1 MTYHDICQR
10 LTPLYGPQ
18 EAKAMT
24 RMLLED
30 LFSLSFAD
38 ILCGATEHLSDADTL
53 RLQQSVARL
62 LDAEP
67 LQYVTGTAFFCGHL
81 FHVAPGVLIPRPETE
96 WIVDTAVNLV
106 TSSDNADTTAKV
118 CSSAVDGSSPR
129 ILDIGTG
136 SGCIATSISLALT
149 DRHCHTEAWDIS
161 EDALRIAADNA
172 KRLGAEVEFRRRD
185 ALRLEDDFS
194 AEEKLEAEQGGA
206 EALRDSAS
214 WDIIVSNPPYI
225 CNREAAD
232 MHANVLRHE
241 PHLALFVP
249 DTDPLLFYR
258 AIARYAMRSLRKG
271 GWLLFECNTLYAHD
285 TAQMVSDMG
294 FATSVV
300 EDDCFGKPRFVKAQK

>member
-1 MTYHDICQR
+1 
-10 LTPLYGPQ
+10 
-18 EAKAMT
+18 MT

-30 LFSLSFAD
+30 LFGLSFAD

-53 RLQQSVARL
+53 RLQQSVDRL
-62 LDAEP
+62 LDSEP
-67 LQYVTGTAFFCGHL
+67 LQYVTGTAFFCGHP
-81 FHVAPGVLIPRPETE
+81 FYVAPGVLIPRPETE
-96 WIVDTAVNLV
+96 WMVDTAVNLI
-106 TSSDNADTTAKV
+106 TS
-118 CSSAVDGSSPR
+118 GSSPR

-149 DRHCHTEAWDIS
+149 DRHCYTEAWDIS

-172 KRLGAEVEFRRRD
+172 ARLGAEVEFRRRD
-185 ALRLEDDFS
+185 ALRLEEDFSTEEKLEDDFS

-258 AIARYAMRSLRKG
+258 AIARYAMRSLKKG

-285 TAQMVSDMG
+285 TAQMTLDIG
-294 FATSVV
+294 FATSIV

>member
-67 LQYVTGTAFFCGHL
+67 LQYVTGTAFFCCHP

-106 TSSDNADTTAKV
+106 TSS
-118 CSSAVDGSSPR
+118 PR

-136 SGCIATSISLALT
+136 SGCIATSISLALM
-149 DRHCHTEAWDIS
+149 DRHCYTEAWDIS

-172 KRLGAEVEFRRRD
+172 ARLGADVEFRRRD
-185 ALRLEDDFS
+185 ALKLEADLP
-194 AEEKLEAEQGGA
+194 AEEKLEVEQGGA
-206 EALRDSAS
+206 EALRDSAES

-258 AIARYAMRSLRKG
+258 AIASYAMRSLRKG

-285 TAQMVSDMG
+285 TAQMTLDMG
-294 FATSVV
+294 FAASVV

>member
-24 RMLLED
+24 RLLLED

-67 LQYVTGTAFFCGHL
+67 LQYVTGTAFFCGHP

-96 WIVDTAVNLV
+96 WIVDTAVGIV
-106 TSSDNADTTAKV
+106 TA
-118 CSSAVDGSSPR
+118 SAPR

-136 SGCIATSISLALT
+136 SGCIATSISLALV
-149 DRHCHTEAWDIS
+149 DKHCYTEAWDIS

-172 KRLGAEVEFRRRD
+172 ERLGADVKFRRRD
-185 ALRLEDDFS
+185 ALRLEEDFP
-194 AEEKLEAEQGGA
+194 AEENQSGA
-206 EALRDSAS
+206 EVLIADNASSAS
-214 WDIIVSNPPYI
+214 WDVIVSNPPYI

-258 AIARYAMRSLRKG
+258 AIASYAMRSLRKG

-285 TAQMVSDMG
+285 TAQMASDMG

>member
-24 RMLLED
+24 RLLLED

-38 ILCGATEHLSDADTL
+38 ILCGATEHLSVADTL

-67 LQYVTGTAFFCGHL
+67 LQYVTGKAFFCGHP

-106 TSSDNADTTAKV
+106 TSS
-118 CSSAVDGSSPR
+118 PR

-136 SGCIATSISLALT
+136 SGCIATSISLALAEK
-149 DRHCHTEAWDIS
+149 HCYTEAWDIS
-161 EDALRIAADNA
+161 EDALRIATDNA
-172 KRLGAEVEFRRRD
+172 ARLGAEVKFRRRD
-185 ALRLEDDFS
+185 ALRLEEDFS
-194 AEEKLEAEQGGA
+194 AEERLEAEQGGA
-206 EALRDSAS
+206 EALSDTNAAEP
-214 WDIIVSNPPYI
+214 WNIIVSNPPYI

-285 TAQMVSDMG
+285 TAQMALDMG

>member
-53 RLQQSVARL
+53 RLQQSVDRL

-67 LQYVTGTAFFCGHL
+67 LQYVTGTAFFCGHP

-96 WIVDTAVNLV
+96 WIVDTAVGLV
-106 TSSDNADTTAKV
+106 TSSA
-118 CSSAVDGSSPR
+118 PR

-136 SGCIATSISLALT
+136 SGCIATSISLALA
-149 DRHCHTEAWDIS
+149 DKHCYTEAWDIS

-172 KRLGAEVEFRRRD
+172 ERLGAEVKFRRRD
-185 ALRLEDDFS
+185 ALRLE
-194 AEEKLEAEQGGA
+194 EEKSEEIML
-206 EALRDSAS
+206 
-214 WDIIVSNPPYI
+214 DIIVSNPPYI

-258 AIARYAMRSLRKG
+258 AIASYAMRSLRKG

-285 TAQMVSDMG
+285 TAQMALDMG
-294 FATSVV
+294 FDTSVV

>member
-1 MTYHDICQR
+1 
-10 LTPLYGPQ
+10 
-18 EAKAMT
+18 MT

-38 ILCGATEHLSDADTL
+38 VLCGATEHLSDADTL

-67 LQYVTGTAFFCGHL
+67 LQYVTGTAFFCGHP

-96 WIVDTAVNLV
+96 WIVDTAVGI
-106 TSSDNADTTAKV
+106 ATA
-118 CSSAVDGSSPR
+118 SAPR

-136 SGCIATSISLALT
+136 SGCIATSISLALA

-161 EDALRIAADNA
+161 EDALRIATDNA
-172 KRLGAEVEFRRRD
+172 DRLGAEVKFRRRD
-185 ALRLEDDFS
+185 ALRLEEDFP
-194 AEEKLEAEQGGA
+194 AEENQGGA
-206 EALRDSAS
+206 EVLSDTNAAAES

-285 TAQMVSDMG
+285 TAQMAADMG
-294 FATSVV
+294 FDTSVV

>member
-1 MTYHDICQR
+1 
-10 LTPLYGPQ
+10 
-18 EAKAMT
+18 MT

-67 LQYVTGTAFFCGHL
+67 LQYVTGTAFFCGHP

-106 TSSDNADTTAKV
+106 TSSA
-118 CSSAVDGSSPR
+118 PR

-136 SGCIATSISLALT
+136 SGCIATSISLALV
-149 DRHCHTEAWDIS
+149 DKHCYTEAWDIS

-172 KRLGAEVEFRRRD
+172 ERLGADVKFRRRD
-185 ALRLEDDFS
+185 ALRLEEDFP
-194 AEEKLEAEQGGA
+194 AEENQSGA
-206 EALRDSAS
+206 EVLIADNASSAS
-214 WDIIVSNPPYI
+214 WDVIVSNPPYI

-258 AIARYAMRSLRKG
+258 AIASYAMRSLRKG

-285 TAQMVSDMG
+285 TAQMASDMG

>member
-10 LTPLYGPQ
+10 LTPLYGQQ

-67 LQYVTGTAFFCGHL
+67 LQYVTGTAFFCGHP

-106 TSSDNADTTAKV
+106 TSSA
-118 CSSAVDGSSPR
+118 PR

-136 SGCIATSISLALT
+136 SGCIATSISLALA
-149 DRHCHTEAWDIS
+149 DRHCYTEAWDIS

-172 KRLGAEVEFRRRD
+172 ERLGAEVKFRRRD
-185 ALRLEDDFS
+185 ALRLEEDFP
-194 AEEKLEAEQGGA
+194 AEENQGGA
-206 EALRDSAS
+206 EVLSVDNASSAS

-258 AIARYAMRSLRKG
+258 AIACYAMRSLRKG

-285 TAQMVSDMG
+285 TAQMASDMG
-294 FATSVV
+294 FATSIV

>member
-67 LQYVTGTAFFCGHL
+67 LQYVTGTAFFCGHP

-96 WIVDTAVNLV
+96 WMVDTAVGI
-106 TSSDNADTTAKV
+106 ATA
-118 CSSAVDGSSPR
+118 SAPR

-136 SGCIATSISLALT
+136 SGCIAISISLALA
-149 DRHCHTEAWDIS
+149 DKHCYTEAWDIS

-172 KRLGAEVEFRRRD
+172 ERLGADVKFRRRD
-185 ALRLEDDFS
+185 ALRLEEDFS
-194 AEEKLEAEQGGA
+194 AEERLEAEQGGA
-206 EALRDSAS
+206 EALSDTNAAAES

-258 AIARYAMRSLRKG
+258 AIARYAMRNLRKG

-285 TAQMVSDMG
+285 TAQMASDMG

>member
-67 LQYVTGTAFFCGHL
+67 LQYVTGTAFFCGHP

-96 WIVDTAVNLV
+96 WIVDTAVGLV
-106 TSSDNADTTAKV
+106 TSSA
-118 CSSAVDGSSPR
+118 PR

-136 SGCIATSISLALT
+136 SGCIATSISLALA
-149 DRHCHTEAWDIS
+149 DRHCYTEAWDIS

-172 KRLGAEVEFRRRD
+172 ERLGADVKFRRRD
-185 ALRLEDDFS
+185 ALRLEEDFP
-194 AEEKLEAEQGGA
+194 AEENQGGA
-206 EALRDSAS
+206 EALSDTNAAAES

-225 CNREAAD
+225 CNCEAAD

-285 TAQMVSDMG
+285 TAQMALDMG

>member
-10 LTPLYGPQ
+10 LTPLYGQQ

-24 RMLLED
+24 RLLLED

-67 LQYVTGTAFFCGHL
+67 LQYVTGTAFFCGHP

-106 TSSDNADTTAKV
+106 TSSA
-118 CSSAVDGSSPR
+118 PR

-136 SGCIATSISLALT
+136 SGCIATSMSLALA
-149 DRHCHTEAWDIS
+149 DKHCHTEAWDIS

-172 KRLGAEVEFRRRD
+172 ARLGAEVKFRRRD
-185 ALRLEDDFS
+185 ALRLEEDFP
-194 AEEKLEAEQGGA
+194 AEENQGGA
-206 EALRDSAS
+206 EELSDTNAAET

-285 TAQMVSDMG
+285 TAQMASDMG

>member
-1 MTYHDICQR
+1 
-10 LTPLYGPQ
+10 
-18 EAKAMT
+18 MT

-53 RLQQSVARL
+53 RLQQSVDRL

-67 LQYVTGTAFFCGHL
+67 LQYVTGTAFFCGHP

-106 TSSDNADTTAKV
+106 TSSA
-118 CSSAVDGSSPR
+118 PR

-136 SGCIATSISLALT
+136 SGCIATSISLALA

-172 KRLGAEVEFRRRD
+172 ERLGADVKFRRRD
-185 ALRLEDDFS
+185 ALRLEEDFP
-194 AEEKLEAEQGGA
+194 AEENQGGA

-285 TAQMVSDMG
+285 TAQMAADMG

>member
-30 LFSLSFAD
+30 LFGLSFAD

-67 LQYVTGTAFFCGHL
+67 LQYVTGTAFFCGHP

-96 WIVDTAVNLV
+96 WMVDTAVNLV
-106 TSSDNADTTAKV
+106 M
-118 CSSAVDGSSPR
+118 SSAPR

-136 SGCIATSISLALT
+136 SGCIAISISLALA
-149 DRHCHTEAWDIS
+149 DRHCYTEAWDIS
-161 EDALRIAADNA
+161 EDALRIATDNA
-172 KRLGAEVEFRRRD
+172 ERLGAEVKFRRRD
-185 ALRLEDDFS
+185 ALRLEEDFP
-194 AEEKLEAEQGGA
+194 AEENQGGA
-206 EALRDSAS
+206 EALNDTNAAAES

-285 TAQMVSDMG
+285 TAQMASDMG

-300 EDDCFGKPRFVKAQK
+300 EDDCFGKPRFLKAQK

>member
-67 LQYVTGTAFFCGHL
+67 LQYVTGTAFFCGHP

-106 TSSDNADTTAKV
+106 M
-118 CSSAVDGSSPR
+118 SSAPR

-136 SGCIATSISLALT
+136 SGCIATSISLALA

-172 KRLGAEVEFRRRD
+172 ERLGADVKFRRRD
-185 ALRLEDDFS
+185 ALRLEEDFP
-194 AEEKLEAEQGGA
+194 AEENQGGA
-206 EALRDSAS
+206 EALSDTNAAAES

-225 CNREAAD
+225 CNCEAAD

-285 TAQMVSDMG
+285 TAQMTLDMG

>member
-1 MTYHDICQR
+1 
-10 LTPLYGPQ
+10 
-18 EAKAMT
+18 MT

-67 LQYVTGTAFFCGHL
+67 LQYVTGTAFFCGHP

-106 TSSDNADTTAKV
+106 TSSA
-118 CSSAVDGSSPR
+118 PR

-136 SGCIATSISLALT
+136 SGCIATSISLALA

-161 EDALRIAADNA
+161 EDALRIATDNA
-172 KRLGAEVEFRRRD
+172 DRLGADVKFRRRD
-185 ALRLEDDFS
+185 ALRLEEDFP
-194 AEEKLEAEQGGA
+194 AEENQGGA
-206 EALRDSAS
+206 EVLIADNAAAAS

-258 AIARYAMRSLRKG
+258 AIARYSMRSLRKG
-271 GWLLFECNTLYAHD
+271 GWLLFECNTLYALD
-285 TAQMVSDMG
+285 TAQMASNMG
-294 FATSVV
+294 FATSIV
-300 EDDCFGKPRFVKAQK
+300 EDDCFGKPRFVKVQK

>member
-1 MTYHDICQR
+1 MTYQDICQR

-67 LQYVTGTAFFCGHL
+67 LQYVTGTAFFCGHP

-106 TSSDNADTTAKV
+106 TA
-118 CSSAVDGSSPR
+118 SAPR

-136 SGCIATSISLALT
+136 SGCIATSISLALV
-149 DRHCHTEAWDIS
+149 DKHCYTEAWDIS

-172 KRLGAEVEFRRRD
+172 ERLGADVKFRRRD
-185 ALRLEDDFS
+185 ALRLEEDFP
-194 AEEKLEAEQGGA
+194 AEENQSGA
-206 EALRDSAS
+206 EVLIADNASSAS
-214 WDIIVSNPPYI
+214 WDVIVSNPPYI

-258 AIARYAMRSLRKG
+258 AIASYAMRSLRKG

-285 TAQMVSDMG
+285 TAQMASDMG

>member
-24 RMLLED
+24 RLLLED

-38 ILCGATEHLSDADTL
+38 IFCGATEHLSDADTL

-67 LQYVTGTAFFCGHL
+67 LQYVTGTAFFCGHP

-106 TSSDNADTTAKV
+106 TSSA
-118 CSSAVDGSSPR
+118 PR

-136 SGCIATSISLALT
+136 SGCIATSISLALA
-149 DRHCHTEAWDIS
+149 DRHCYTEAWDIS

-172 KRLGAEVEFRRRD
+172 ERLGADVKFRRRD
-185 ALRLEDDFS
+185 ALRLEEDFP
-194 AEEKLEAEQGGA
+194 AEKNQGGA
-206 EALRDSAS
+206 EVLSDTNAAAES

-225 CNREAAD
+225 CNREATD

-241 PHLALFVP
+241 PHIALFVP

-271 GWLLFECNTLYAHD
+271 GWLLFECNMLYAHD
-285 TAQMVSDMG
+285 TAQMASDMG

>member
-53 RLQQSVARL
+53 RLQQSVDRL

-67 LQYVTGTAFFCGHL
+67 LQYVTGTAFFCGHP

-106 TSSDNADTTAKV
+106 TSSA
-118 CSSAVDGSSPR
+118 PR

-136 SGCIATSISLALT
+136 SGCIATSISLALA

-172 KRLGAEVEFRRRD
+172 ERLGADVKFRRRD
-185 ALRLEDDFS
+185 ALRLEEDFP
-194 AEEKLEAEQGGA
+194 AEENQSGA
-206 EALRDSAS
+206 EVLIADNASSAS

-285 TAQMVSDMG
+285 TAQMASDMG

>member
-53 RLQQSVARL
+53 RLQQSVDRL

-67 LQYVTGTAFFCGHL
+67 LQYVTGTAFFCGHP

-96 WIVDTAVNLV
+96 WMVDTAVGI
-106 TSSDNADTTAKV
+106 ATA
-118 CSSAVDGSSPR
+118 SAPR

-136 SGCIATSISLALT
+136 SGCIATSISLALA
-149 DRHCHTEAWDIS
+149 DKHCHTEAWDIS
-161 EDALRIAADNA
+161 EDALRIATDNA
-172 KRLGAEVEFRRRD
+172 ERLGAEVEFRRRD
-185 ALRLEDDFS
+185 ALRLEEDFS
-194 AEEKLEAEQGGA
+194 AEERLEAEQGGA
-206 EALRDSAS
+206 EALSDTNAAEP

-258 AIARYAMRSLRKG
+258 AIASYAMRSLRKG

-285 TAQMVSDMG
+285 TAQMALDMG

>member
-1 MTYHDICQR
+1 
-10 LTPLYGPQ
+10 
-18 EAKAMT
+18 MT

-67 LQYVTGTAFFCGHL
+67 LQYVTGTAFFCGHP

-106 TSSDNADTTAKV
+106 TA
-118 CSSAVDGSSPR
+118 SAPR

-136 SGCIATSISLALT
+136 SGCIATSISLALA
-149 DRHCHTEAWDIS
+149 DKHCYTEAWDIS

-172 KRLGAEVEFRRRD
+172 ERLGADVKFRRRD
-185 ALRLEDDFS
+185 ALRLEEDFP
-194 AEEKLEAEQGGA
+194 AEENQGGA
-206 EALRDSAS
+206 EVLSDTNAAAESL
-214 WDIIVSNPPYI
+214 DIIVSNPPYI

-258 AIARYAMRSLRKG
+258 AIASYAMRSLRKG

-285 TAQMVSDMG
+285 TAQMALDMG
-294 FATSVV
+294 FATSIV

>member
-1 MTYHDICQR
+1 
-10 LTPLYGPQ
+10 
-18 EAKAMT
+18 MT

-53 RLQQSVARL
+53 RLQQSVDRL

-67 LQYVTGTAFFCGHL
+67 LQYVTGTAFFCGHP

-106 TSSDNADTTAKV
+106 TA
-118 CSSAVDGSSPR
+118 SAPR

-136 SGCIATSISLALT
+136 SGCIATSISLALA

-172 KRLGAEVEFRRRD
+172 ERLGAEVKFRRRD
-185 ALRLEDDFS
+185 ALRLE
-194 AEEKLEAEQGGA
+194 EEKSEEMRLEKEKGGA
-206 EALRDSAS
+206 DVTSGLDAAES

-258 AIARYAMRSLRKG
+258 AIACYAMRSLRKG

-285 TAQMVSDMG
+285 TAQMASDMG
-294 FATSVV
+294 FATSIV

>member
-1 MTYHDICQR
+1 
-10 LTPLYGPQ
+10 
-18 EAKAMT
+18 MT

-62 LDAEP
+62 LDTEP
-67 LQYVTGTAFFCGHL
+67 LQYVTGKAFFCGHP

-106 TSSDNADTTAKV
+106 TSSA
-118 CSSAVDGSSPR
+118 PR

-136 SGCIATSISLALT
+136 SGCIATSISLALA

-172 KRLGAEVEFRRRD
+172 ERLGAEVKFRRHD
-185 ALRLEDDFS
+185 ALRLEEDFP
-194 AEEKLEAEQGGA
+194 AEENQGGA
-206 EALRDSAS
+206 EALSDTNAAAS

-258 AIARYAMRSLRKG
+258 AIARYSMRSLRKG

-285 TAQMVSDMG
+285 TAQMASNMG

>member
-1 MTYHDICQR
+1 
-10 LTPLYGPQ
+10 
-18 EAKAMT
+18 MT

-67 LQYVTGTAFFCGHL
+67 LQYVTGTAFFCGHP

-96 WIVDTAVNLV
+96 WIVDTAVGIV
-106 TSSDNADTTAKV
+106 TA
-118 CSSAVDGSSPR
+118 SAPR

-136 SGCIATSISLALT
+136 SGCIAISISLALA
-149 DRHCHTEAWDIS
+149 DRHCYTEAWDIS

-172 KRLGAEVEFRRRD
+172 ERLGADVKFRRRD
-185 ALRLEDDFS
+185 ALRLEEDFP
-194 AEEKLEAEQGGA
+194 AEENQGGA
-206 EALRDSAS
+206 DVLIADNAAAAS
-214 WDIIVSNPPYI
+214 WDIVVSNPPYI

-285 TAQMVSDMG
+285 TARMASDMG

>member
-67 LQYVTGTAFFCGHL
+67 LQYVTGTAFFCGHP

-96 WIVDTAVNLV
+96 WMVDTAVGI
-106 TSSDNADTTAKV
+106 ATA
-118 CSSAVDGSSPR
+118 SAPR

-136 SGCIATSISLALT
+136 SGCIATSISLALA

-172 KRLGAEVEFRRRD
+172 ASLGAEVEFRRRD
-185 ALRLEDDFS
+185 ALRLEEDFP
-194 AEEKLEAEQGGA
+194 AEENQGGA
-206 EALRDSAS
+206 EALSDTNAAAES

-285 TAQMVSDMG
+285 TAQMASDMG
-294 FATSVV
+294 FVTSVV

>member
-53 RLQQSVARL
+53 RLQQSVDRL

-67 LQYVTGTAFFCGHL
+67 LQYVTGTAFFCGHP

-106 TSSDNADTTAKV
+106 TSSA
-118 CSSAVDGSSPR
+118 PR

-136 SGCIATSISLALT
+136 SGCIATSISLALA

-172 KRLGAEVEFRRRD
+172 ERLGADVKFRRRD
-185 ALRLEDDFS
+185 ALRLEEDFP
-194 AEEKLEAEQGGA
+194 AEENQGGA
-206 EALRDSAS
+206 EALSDTNAAAES
-214 WDIIVSNPPYI
+214 WNIIVSNPPYI

-258 AIARYAMRSLRKG
+258 AIASYAMRSLRKG

-285 TAQMVSDMG
+285 TAQMALDMG
-294 FATSVV
+294 FATSIV

>member
-38 ILCGATEHLSDADTL
+38 VLCGATEHLSDADTL

-67 LQYVTGTAFFCGHL
+67 LQYVTGTAFFCGHP

-96 WIVDTAVNLV
+96 WIVDTAVGLV
-106 TSSDNADTTAKV
+106 TSSA
-118 CSSAVDGSSPR
+118 PR

-136 SGCIATSISLALT
+136 SGCIATSISLALA

-172 KRLGAEVEFRRRD
+172 ERLGAEVKFRRHD
-185 ALRLEDDFS
+185 ALRLEEDFP
-194 AEEKLEAEQGGA
+194 AEENQGGA
-206 EALRDSAS
+206 EALSDTNAAAES

-285 TAQMVSDMG
+285 TAQMASDMG

-300 EDDCFGKPRFVKAQK
+300 EDDCFGKPRFVKVQK

>member
-67 LQYVTGTAFFCGHL
+67 LQYVTGTAFFCGHP

-106 TSSDNADTTAKV
+106 M
-118 CSSAVDGSSPR
+118 SSAPR

-136 SGCIATSISLALT
+136 SGCIATSISLALA

-172 KRLGAEVEFRRRD
+172 ERLGADVKFRRRD
-185 ALRLEDDFS
+185 ALRLEEDFP
-194 AEEKLEAEQGGA
+194 AEENQGGA
-206 EALRDSAS
+206 EALSDTNAAAES

-285 TAQMVSDMG
+285 TAQMALDMG

>member
-1 MTYHDICQR
+1 
-10 LTPLYGPQ
+10 
-18 EAKAMT
+18 MT

-67 LQYVTGTAFFCGHL
+67 LQYVTGTAFFCGHP

-106 TSSDNADTTAKV
+106 M
-118 CSSAVDGSSPR
+118 SSAPR

-136 SGCIATSISLALT
+136 SGCIATSISLALV
-149 DRHCHTEAWDIS
+149 DKHCYTEAWDIS

-172 KRLGAEVEFRRRD
+172 ERLGADVKFCLRD
-185 ALRLEDDFS
+185 ALRLEEDFS
-194 AEEKLEAEQGGA
+194 AEERLEAEQGGA

-258 AIARYAMRSLRKG
+258 AIASYAMRSLRKG

-285 TAQMVSDMG
+285 TAQMASDMG
-294 FATSVV
+294 FAKSVV

>member
-67 LQYVTGTAFFCGHL
+67 LQYVTGTAFFCGHP

-96 WIVDTAVNLV
+96 WIVDTAANLV
-106 TSSDNADTTAKV
+106 TSSA
-118 CSSAVDGSSPR
+118 PR

-136 SGCIATSISLALT
+136 SGCIATSISLALA
-149 DRHCHTEAWDIS
+149 DRHCYTEAWDIS

-172 KRLGAEVEFRRRD
+172 ARLGAEVKFRRRD
-185 ALRLEDDFS
+185 ALRLEENFP
-194 AEEKLEAEQGGA
+194 AEENQGGA
-206 EALRDSAS
+206 EVLSADNVSSAS

-285 TAQMVSDMG
+285 TAQLASDMG

>member
-67 LQYVTGTAFFCGHL
+67 LQYVTGTAFFCGHP

-106 TSSDNADTTAKV
+106 M
-118 CSSAVDGSSPR
+118 SSAPR

-136 SGCIATSISLALT
+136 SGCIATSISLALA

-172 KRLGAEVEFRRRD
+172 ERLGADVKFRRRD
-185 ALRLEDDFS
+185 ALRLEEDFP
-194 AEEKLEAEQGGA
+194 AEENQSGA
-206 EALRDSAS
+206 EVLIADNASSAS
-214 WDIIVSNPPYI
+214 WDVIVSNPPYI

-285 TAQMVSDMG
+285 TAQMALDMG

>member
-10 LTPLYGPQ
+10 LTPLYGQQ

-67 LQYVTGTAFFCGHL
+67 LQYVTGTAFFCGHP

-96 WIVDTAVNLV
+96 WIVDAAVGLATA
-106 TSSDNADTTAKV
+106 
-118 CSSAVDGSSPR
+118 SAPR

-136 SGCIATSISLALT
+136 SGCIATSISLALA
-149 DRHCHTEAWDIS
+149 DKHCYTEAWDIS
-161 EDALRIAADNA
+161 EDALRIAADNVE
-172 KRLGAEVEFRRRD
+172 RLGAEVKFRRRD
-185 ALRLEDDFS
+185 ALRLE
-194 AEEKLEAEQGGA
+194 EEKSEEMRLEEEKGGA
-206 EALRDSAS
+206 EVLSDTNASSAS

-258 AIARYAMRSLRKG
+258 AIARYAMRNLRKG

-285 TAQMVSDMG
+285 TAQMASDMG

-300 EDDCFGKPRFVKAQK
+300 EDDCFGKPRFVKAQKQ

>member
-38 ILCGATEHLSDADTL
+38 VLCGATEHLSDADTL

-67 LQYVTGTAFFCGHL
+67 LQYVTGTAFFCGHP

-106 TSSDNADTTAKV
+106 MS
-118 CSSAVDGSSPR
+118 SSPR

-136 SGCIATSISLALT
+136 SGCIATSISLALA

-172 KRLGAEVEFRRRD
+172 ACLGAEVEFRRRD
-185 ALRLEDDFS
+185 ALRLEEDIPAEEKLEEDLP

-271 GWLLFECNTLYAHD
+271 GWLLFECNTLYAHV
-285 TAQMVSDMG
+285 TAQMTLDMG

>member
-1 MTYHDICQR
+1 MTYQDICQR

-53 RLQQSVARL
+53 RLQQSVDRL

-67 LQYVTGTAFFCGHL
+67 LQYVTGTAFFCGHP

-106 TSSDNADTTAKV
+106 TSSA
-118 CSSAVDGSSPR
+118 PR

-136 SGCIATSISLALT
+136 SGCIATSISLALA
-149 DRHCHTEAWDIS
+149 DRHCYTEAWDIS
-161 EDALRIAADNA
+161 EDALRIATDNA
-172 KRLGAEVEFRRRD
+172 ERLGADVKFRRRD
-185 ALRLEDDFS
+185 ALRLEEDFP
-194 AEEKLEAEQGGA
+194 AEERLEAEQGGA

-285 TAQMVSDMG
+285 TAQMAADMG

>member
-24 RMLLED
+24 RLLLED

-38 ILCGATEHLSDADTL
+38 VLCGATEHLSDADTL
-53 RLQQSVARL
+53 RLQQSVDRL

-67 LQYVTGTAFFCGHL
+67 LQYVTGTAFFCGHP

-96 WIVDTAVNLV
+96 WIVDTAVGLV
-106 TSSDNADTTAKV
+106 TF
-118 CSSAVDGSSPR
+118 SAPR

-136 SGCIATSISLALT
+136 SGCIATSISLALA

-172 KRLGAEVEFRRRD
+172 KRLGADVKFRRRD
-185 ALRLEDDFS
+185 ALRLEEDFP
-194 AEEKLEAEQGGA
+194 AEENQGGA
-206 EALRDSAS
+206 EALSDTNAAAES

-285 TAQMVSDMG
+285 TAQMAADMG
-294 FATSVV
+294 FARSVV

>member
-24 RMLLED
+24 RLLLED

-62 LDAEP
+62 LDTEP
-67 LQYVTGTAFFCGHL
+67 LQYVTGTAFFCGHP

-96 WIVDTAVNLV
+96 WIVDTVVGLA
-106 TSSDNADTTAKV
+106 TSSA
-118 CSSAVDGSSPR
+118 PR

-136 SGCIATSISLALT
+136 SGCIATSISLALA

-161 EDALRIAADNA
+161 EDALRIATDNA
-172 KRLGAEVEFRRRD
+172 ERLGAEVKFRRRD
-185 ALRLEDDFS
+185 ALRLEEDFS
-194 AEEKLEAEQGGA
+194 AEENQGGA
-206 EALRDSAS
+206 EALSDTNAAAS

-258 AIARYAMRSLRKG
+258 AIASYAMRSLRKG

-285 TAQMVSDMG
+285 TAQMALDMG

-300 EDDCFGKPRFVKAQK
+300 EDDCFGKPRFVKAQKKNNM

>member
-10 LTPLYGPQ
+10 LTPMYGPQ

-53 RLQQSVARL
+53 RLQQSVDRL

-67 LQYVTGTAFFCGHL
+67 LQYVTGTAFFCGHP

-106 TSSDNADTTAKV
+106 TSSA
-118 CSSAVDGSSPR
+118 PR

-136 SGCIATSISLALT
+136 SGCIATSISLALV
-149 DRHCHTEAWDIS
+149 DKHCYTEAWDIS

-172 KRLGAEVEFRRRD
+172 ERLGADVKFRRRD
-185 ALRLEDDFS
+185 ALRLEEDFP
-194 AEEKLEAEQGGA
+194 AEENQSGA
-206 EALRDSAS
+206 EVLIADNASSAS
-214 WDIIVSNPPYI
+214 WDVIVSNPPYI

-258 AIARYAMRSLRKG
+258 AIASYAMRSLRKG

-285 TAQMVSDMG
+285 TAQMALDMG
-294 FATSVV
+294 FATSIV

>member
-10 LTPLYGPQ
+10 LTPLYGLQ

-24 RMLLED
+24 RLLLED

-38 ILCGATEHLSDADTL
+38 ILCGATEHLSDADSL
-53 RLQQSVARL
+53 RLQQSVDRL

-67 LQYVTGTAFFCGHL
+67 LQYVTGTAFFCGHP

-106 TSSDNADTTAKV
+106 TSSA
-118 CSSAVDGSSPR
+118 PR

-136 SGCIATSISLALT
+136 SGCIATSISLALA
-149 DRHCHTEAWDIS
+149 DRHCYTEAWDIS

-172 KRLGAEVEFRRRD
+172 ERLGADVKFRRRD
-185 ALRLEDDFS
+185 ALRLEEDFL
-194 AEEKLEAEQGGA
+194 AEENQGGA
-206 EALRDSAS
+206 EALSDTNAAAES

-285 TAQMVSDMG
+285 TAQMASDMG

>member
-62 LDAEP
+62 LDSEP
-67 LQYVTGTAFFCGHL
+67 LQYVTGTAFFCGHP

-96 WIVDTAVNLV
+96 WMVDTAVGI
-106 TSSDNADTTAKV
+106 ATA
-118 CSSAVDGSSPR
+118 SAPR

-136 SGCIATSISLALT
+136 SGCIAISISLALA
-149 DRHCHTEAWDIS
+149 DRHCYTEAWDIS
-161 EDALRIAADNA
+161 EDALRIATDNA
-172 KRLGAEVEFRRRD
+172 ERLGAEVKFRRRD
-185 ALRLEDDFS
+185 ALRLEEDFS
-194 AEEKLEAEQGGA
+194 AEERLEAEQGGA
-206 EALRDSAS
+206 EALNDTNAAAES

-285 TAQMVSDMG
+285 TAQMASDMG

>member
-10 LTPLYGPQ
+10 LTPMYGPQ

-67 LQYVTGTAFFCGHL
+67 LQYVTGTAFFCGHP

-96 WIVDTAVNLV
+96 WIVDTAVNLA
-106 TSSDNADTTAKV
+106 TSSA
-118 CSSAVDGSSPR
+118 PR

-136 SGCIATSISLALT
+136 SGCIATSISLALA
-149 DRHCHTEAWDIS
+149 DRHCYTEAWDIS
-161 EDALRIAADNA
+161 EDALRIATDNA
-172 KRLGAEVEFRRRD
+172 ERLGAEVKFRRRD
-185 ALRLEDDFS
+185 ALRLEEDFP
-194 AEEKLEAEQGGA
+194 AEENQGGA
-206 EALRDSAS
+206 EVLIADNAAAAS

-258 AIARYAMRSLRKG
+258 AIARYSMRSLRKE

-285 TAQMVSDMG
+285 TAQMAADMG
-294 FATSVV
+294 FATSIV